1 VGKFISWQASVELL
15 GVLDTLRGS
24 LKEKRVAFLT
34 EKLNGLHHFN
44 AEDREQI
51 GKMMDE
57 LIDKLLIAPAERLRT
72 EKELRKKIQSV
83 EAIRAL
89 YLSEREKP

>member
-1 VGKFISWQASVELL
+1 
-15 GVLDTLRGS
+15 
-24 LKEKRVAFLT
+24 
-34 EKLNGLHHFN
+34 
-44 AEDREQI
+44 
-51 GKMMDE
+51 MDE
-57 LIDKLLIAPAERLRT
+57 LIDRLLIAPAERLRT

>member
-1 VGKFISWQASVELL
+1 
-15 GVLDTLRGS
+15 
-24 LKEKRVAFLT
+24 
-34 EKLNGLHHFN
+34 LNGLQRFN
-44 AEDREQI
+44 AEDRKQI
-51 GKMMDE
+51 GQMMDE
-57 LIDKLLIAPAERLRT
+57 LIDRLLIAPAERLRT